1 MKIFLF
7 LFFCILYIILTSD
20 SYIITDINQF
30 INSMG
35 EINFKDA
42 QNIIESVKTIMYE
55 YPFINILKDPP
66 LINGKKYFGSVDILK
81 NLDSLKNEIMDKTSM
96 NFYEFHQKLYKIIKQ
111 TNDSHITFF
120 MKEKINNYQNIL

>member
-30 INSMG
+30 INSIN
-35 EINFKDA
+35 EINFNDA

-81 NLDSLKNEIMDKTSM
+81 N
-96 NFYEFHQKLYKIIKQ
+96 
-111 TNDSHITFF
+111 
-120 MKEKINNYQNIL
+120 